1 MRHLAGAA
9 ARVKD
14 VARAAGVSTGTVSN
28 VLHRPDLVTDATR
41 DRVLAAMEDVGFDY
55 EECMRSGPHR
65 PIALVVIDSANPF
78 FMQLTRGA
86 EEEIVARGDL
96 VVVANS
102 SGDVARERR
111 YLDVFAEQRVR
122 GLLLAPTHHEMP
134 DLEGLE
140 LLGIPIVCLDR
151 HLPGG
156 SAALQSV
163 SSVYV
168 DDVEGGRI
176 AGRHLVELGHRQVF
190 FAGGPMSLQQ
200 VRDRLEGFRE
210 VIAAAGGSVHYAATE
225 ALTIAEGRTLGAR
238 LDPADPQAP
247 TALFAANDLVAMGV
261 LNELRHRG
269 FAVPADLS
277 IIGYDDIEIA
287 ATTAV
292 PLSSVHQPAYDIGRA
307 GAGLLY
313 ERLAATDGAGDG
325 DAHVARHVRFEPRL
339 VVRASTAAAPHAG
352 AAAPHAG

>member
-1 MRHLAGAA
+1 MGHLAGAA

-65 PIALVVIDSANPF
+65 PIALVVIDSTNPF
-78 FMQLTRGA
+78 FIRLATGA
-86 EEEIVARGDL
+86 EDEIVARGDL

-102 SGDVARERR
+102 AGDVARERR
-111 YLDVFAEQRVR
+111 YLDIFAQQRVR

-134 DLEGLE
+134 DVEGLE
-140 LLGIPIVCLDR
+140 LLNIPIVYLDR

-156 SAALQSV
+156 PPTPQPPSPQPP

-176 AGRHLVELGHRQVF
+176 AGRHLVDLGHRQVF

-210 VIAAAGGSVHYAATE
+210 VVAGAGGSVHYAATE
-225 ALTIAEGRTLGAR
+225 ALTIGEGRSLGAR
-238 LDPADPQAP
+238 LEPAEPDAP
-247 TALFAANDLVAMGV
+247 TALFAANDLVAIGV
-261 LNELRHRG
+261 LNELRSRG
-269 FAVPADLS
+269 FAVPQDLS

-287 ATTAV
+287 ATSSV
-292 PLSSVHQPAYDIGRA
+292 PLSSVHQPSYEIGRA
-307 GAGLLY
+307 GARLLY
-313 ERLAATDGAGDG
+313 ERLAAADGGDG
-325 DAHVARHVRFEPRL
+325 RAATQVRFEPAL
-339 VVRASTAAAPHAG
+339 VVRASTAAPAPAG
-352 AAAPHAG
+352 